1 MSTVATKTRT
11 KTKTADTERERLS
24 RHTVTERALALAD
37 SGGLASLTIRGLT
50 ESLGVTAMALYWHF
64 RNKDEL
70 LAALAE
76 RVWSEID
83 TDLDPAAPWPDRL
96 RRLMQS
102 YISVL
107 RAHPAAPD
115 LLMRDENRN
124 QAALQVTEA
133 ALTVLRG
140 AGFDPVHASAIA
152 RSGLWTGI
160 TLVISEPGK
169 HPGVPEDEKAEHRR
183 KDLLALSLL
192 PASTFPHVVECAA
205 PLTACDDPEFHYR
218 LGIDMYIAAAEA
230 IARTPRT

>member
-1 MSTVATKTRT
+1 MATKTT
-11 KTKTADTERERLS
+11 ESERERLS
-24 RHTVTERALALAD
+24 RQTVTERALAIAD
-37 SGGLASLTIRGLT
+37 GGGLASLTIRGLT

-76 RVWSEID
+76 RVWSEVD
-83 TDLDPAAPWPDRL
+83 TSLDPAAPWPAQL

-107 RAHPAAPD
+107 RAHAAAPD
-115 LLMRDENRN
+115 LLMRDANRN
-124 QAALQVTEA
+124 QPALRVTEA
-133 ALTVLRG
+133 ALTVLLG
-140 AGFDPVHASAIA
+140 AGFDPDNACAIA

-169 HPGVPEDEKAEHRR
+169 HPGVPDEEKAEYRR
-183 KDLLALSLL
+183 RDQLALSLL

-230 IARTPRT
+230 IAAI